1 VEKSGVF
8 PAGFRAAQISGAGGG
23 RAGRIPPPIFKELI
37 VNYVLKRPETGPKIV
52 TKISVQ

>member
-8 PAGFRAAQISGAGGG
+8 QPGFRAAQISGAGGG